1 MNRFLAIGM
10 LGAVL
15 ICPAVL
21 MAAPGPPGPNTQPAL
36 PADTRCSL
44 SAGAPVIDYGS
55 QSRGQLQTAGN
66 SQTLTLGKRTLMLN
80 IGCPY
85 SLNMRL
91 ALRGA
96 QAQNGD
102 LLHGD
107 RGAVK
112 ILVLDA
118 QVDGQTVLL
127 TRTTPDGLL
136 QGGAETGL
144 RLQPGDNFAATQNGH
159 LVQGK
164 SFTAR
169 IEIEPLLP
177 ESATR
182 VSTRK
187 TSESLLILELV
198 K

>member
-1 MNRFLAIGM
+1 MNRFITTGLLWG
-10 LGAVL
+10 VL
-15 ICPAVL
+15 IYPGVA
-21 MAAPGPPGPNTQPAL
+21 MADSEIPGAGIQPAL

-55 QSRGQLQTAGN
+55 QSRGQLQAGDN
-66 SQTLTLGKRTLMLN
+66 PQALSLGKRTLMVN
-80 IGCPY
+80 IGCPFPQ
-85 SLNMRL
+85 NMRL

-96 QAQNGD
+96 QGVNGD

-107 RGAVK
+107 RGSVYV
-112 ILVLDA
+112 LVLDA
-118 QVDGQTVLL
+118 QVDGQAVLL
-127 TRTTPDGLL
+127 SRTTPDGVL

-144 RLQPGDNFAATQNGH
+144 RLQPGNNFAATQNGH
-159 LVQGK
+159 FVQGK

-169 IEIEPLLP
+169 IEIEPVFP

-182 VSTRK
+182 VSARQ

>member
-1 MNRFLAIGM
+1 MADSEIP
-10 LGAVL
+10 GAG
-15 ICPAVL
+15 I
-21 MAAPGPPGPNTQPAL
+21 QPAL

-55 QSRGQLQTAGN
+55 QSRGQLQVGDNPQAL
-66 SQTLTLGKRTLMLN
+66 SLGKRTLMVN
-80 IGCPY
+80 IGCPFPQ
-85 SLNMRL
+85 NMRL

-96 QAQNGD
+96 QGVNGD

-107 RGAVK
+107 RGSVNV
-112 ILVLDA
+112 LVLDA
-118 QVDGQTVLL
+118 QVDGQAVLL
-127 TRTTPDGLL
+127 SRTTPDGVL

-144 RLQPGDNFAATQNGH
+144 RLQPGNNFAATQNGH
-159 LVQGK
+159 FVQGK

-169 IEIEPLLP
+169 IEIEPVFP

-182 VSTRK
+182 VSARQ